1 MTGLDPY
8 RRRLDALDEE
18 IARLLGARFEICREI
33 ALHKRAHGI
42 PMMQAGRVAE
52 VRARYRARGAESGLP
67 PDFTSALFELLIAAT
82 CRMEAN
88 LAPARPSERILR
100 AACTARTPMRRWLT
114 LLPPRTRIPTRRL
127 VCECVDCLYPR
138 RRGTLPQRVL
148 PIS

>member
-18 IARLLGARFEICREI
+18 IARLLGARFEVCREI

-42 PMMQAGRVAE
+42 PMMQPGRVAE

-82 CRMEAN
+82 CRMEDELIGAVPYDE
-88 LAPARPSERILR
+88 LIEAPQADPGGR
-100 AACTARTPMRRWLT
+100 AA
-114 LLPPRTRIPTRRL
+114 
-127 VCECVDCLYPR
+127 
-138 RRGTLPQRVL
+138 
-148 PIS
+148 